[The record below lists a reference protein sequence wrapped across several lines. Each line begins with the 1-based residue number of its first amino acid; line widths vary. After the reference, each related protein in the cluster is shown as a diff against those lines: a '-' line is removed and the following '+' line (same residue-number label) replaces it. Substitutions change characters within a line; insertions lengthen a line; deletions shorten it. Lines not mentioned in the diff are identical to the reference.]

1 MAKAYWK
8 TSYKI
13 LDPHSL
19 SRSLLDKQITI
30 YKWRQVSTSG
40 TQILRFCLGDLSR
53 NLKYK

>member
-1 MAKAYWK
+1 MAKAYWR

-40 TQILRFCLGDLSR
+40 AQILRFYLGIEAEI
-53 NLKYK
+53 